1 MWRWLLIVLLFGT
14 AIPAAAQES
23 PAWGRQPSA
32 ASKIRLFVRG
42 DDFGN
47 SHASNVA
54 LREALDGGV
63 LGWVSILVVGPWV
76 GETTRL
82 LEKYP
87 NASVGLHLAITSEWD
102 RLRWRPLLSATEVPM
117 LVAPDGAF
125 YKNYW
130 KNSNSIQ
137 QRLQSLEP
145 DARARL
151 DRIMAAELPDPRQ
164 VEAELRAQVQRA
176 KDLGLRIGYLDCHMG
191 VACLP
196 TLRPIMF
203 KLAQELCVP
212 IPEHGWMGHQE
223 VGFRI
228 EENPEATI
236 ANFRNLLVS
245 LRPGLHR
252 VVTHPAADTPETRAM
267 DSFTGESE
275 ARRRQAVLTALQ
287 APAVQQVIAE
297 RGIELV
303 SAHDLWDYTACQLK
317 D

>member
-1 MWRWLLIVLLFGT
+1 MWRLLSIVLLFGT
-14 AIPAAAQES
+14 ATSAAAQES
-23 PAWGRQPSA
+23 PVWGRQPST

-54 LREALDGGV
+54 LRESLDAGV

-76 GETTRL
+76 SETTRL
-82 LEKYP
+82 LENYP

-102 RLRWRPLLSATEVPM
+102 RLRWRPLLSATEVPT

-176 KDLGLRIGYLDCHMG
+176 KDLGLRIDYLDCHMG

-196 TLRPIMF
+196 SLRPIMF

-228 EENPEATI
+228 EEDPEATI
-236 ANFRNLLVS
+236 ANFRDLLVS
-245 LRPGLHR
+245 LRPGLYR
-252 VVTHPAADTPETRAM
+252 VVTHPAANVPETRAM
-267 DSFTGESE
+267 DSTAGEAE

-287 APAVQQVIAE
+287 SPAIQEVIAE

-303 SAHDLWDYTACQLK
+303 SVHDLWDYTACQLK
-317 D
+317 S